1 MKQTIHVRDSHTRKL
16 RDEISADLK
25 GMVEIQVKNK
35 KTGEIEKI
43 EKHNMIVFGGREWL
57 LRRAFGSNLS
67 DNENNLHI
75 LNSSI
80 RWVGL
85 GNGGGEPGNPL
96 QSGCTLGQDT
106 DLYSPVRIRYPNDNN
121 NTQLDGYYASR
132 VLADGSIVPG
142 YYKQISYV
150 SLKED
155 MANPYEENGVI
166 QYPKT
171 IAEIRI
177 ELSSDDC
184 NGANYTNLQNNVA
197 YQDINEA
204 ALFIA
209 DETLTDPGKQQQVS
223 NVNIYPNGANDRI
236 NYNSEIQITP
246 PVESSTDKLYWGSG
260 ETETSYYPSA
270 LSQYFDVYEKVYLT
284 GEGQTSQYYDTE
296 PDGLKKYFELGRKLS
311 DVPVFIGNKEG
322 SDHCCVRVT
331 ITSQINT
338 GEAETYDS
346 TATIKIVSL
355 ADDTKT
361 EDDEDSIVEEFSYG
375 YNADSP
381 LTSLKDNIAIISHG
395 TVYIRYDNRISLE
408 DERGERY
415 PVFDTIQYRNTYNQG
430 WTNLLKP
437 KSFVTFNED
446 TGDYEAN
453 TASDTRHWLP
463 IGYKF
468 DEDYNLVEI
477 VPNDPTSIV
486 FTQSSIIRINETTNT
501 VTKITVTGM
510 EPEESSYQVR
520 CYVSDADIKLV
531 KEGMRVY
538 TDNDPLNAGNTI
550 PPDAPIMVTGIY
562 DRTDNSQVIANMRTS
577 YFTID
582 RPGTTKMEYP
592 DGFSFYVYDDMDV
605 QAYRMF
611 SRVSFSSIRKT
622 ADREIVVLWK
632 VYF

>member
-1 MKQTIHVRDSHTRKL
+1 MKQTINLRDSHTRKL
-16 RDEISADLK
+16 RDGISSELK
-25 GMVEIQVKNK
+25 GEVEIQVRNK

-57 LRRAFGSNLS
+57 LRRAFGPMLS
-67 DNENNLHI
+67 DNENNIHI
-75 LNSSI
+75 LNSAI
-80 RWVGL
+80 KWIGL

-132 VLADGSIVPG
+132 ILSDGSIVPG

-155 MANPYEENGVI
+155 MANPYEENGI
-166 QYPKT
+166 IHYPKT

-209 DETLTDPGKQQQVS
+209 DETLTDPGTQQQIS
-223 NVNIYPNGANDRI
+223 NINIYPSGANNRI
-236 NYNSEIQITP
+236 NYNKDVQIIQPI
-246 PVESSTDKLYWGSG
+246 VFEDDELYWGSG
-260 ETETSYYPSA
+260 ERETSYYPA
-270 LSQYFDVYEKVYLT
+270 QLSQYFDVYEKIYVS
-284 GEGQTSQYYDTE
+284 GENQTSEYYDVE
-296 PDGLKKYFELGRKLS
+296 PDGLRKYFTLGRKLS
-311 DVPVFIGNKEG
+311 TVPIFIGTKTG
-322 SDHCCVRVT
+322 SDHCCVRAT
-331 ITSQINT
+331 ITSEINS
-338 GEAETYDS
+338 GENYDN

-355 ADDTKT
+355 ADDTKS
-361 EDDEDSIVEEFSYG
+361 EEDEDSIVEIFSYG
-375 YNADSP
+375 YNSDKP

-395 TVYIRYDNRISLE
+395 TVYVRYDNRISLE

-415 PVFDTIQYRNTYNQG
+415 PVFDTVQYRNTYNQG
-430 WTNLLKP
+430 WTNLIKP

-446 TGDYEAN
+446 TKEYEAN
-453 TASDTRHWLP
+453 TKSDGRQWLP

-468 DEDYNLVEI
+468 DDEYNLIEI
-477 VPNDPTSIV
+477 TPNDPTSIV
-486 FTQSSIIRINETTNT
+486 FDLSSTIRVNETTNT
-501 VTKITVTGM
+501 VTKIKITGM

-531 KEGMRVY
+531 REGMRVY
-538 TDNDPLNAGNTI
+538 TVNDPMNVGNTI
-550 PPDAPIMVTGIY
+550 SPDAPLMVTGIY
-562 DRTDNSQVIANMRTS
+562 DRTDNTQVIANMRTS
-577 YFTID
+577 YFTVD
-582 RPGTTKMEYP
+582 RPGTVKMEYP
-592 DGFSFYVYDDMDV
+592 EGFDCYVYDDMDV

-611 SRVSFSSIRKT
+611 SRCTFSSIRKT
-622 ADREIVVLWK
+622 SDREVVVLWR